1 MIESVLRGM
10 EWLRAHPAFEAVLA
24 LTLAFGCL
32 LLAYGI
38 FDGDPP
44 LLWKREIS
52 DRTRRSCLWFGS
64 AAIVVFALVL
74 LPLPAAVDYLL
85 KHEAT
90 LLVDGR
96 AVGEGTQVAAFD
108 ESGERIVGRLELRI
122 GEIDVRL
129 PNVTSLPEDWSAYK
143 RPLRLMAAGRDLT
156 GTPLYV
162 AEGETNTSVSDPLV
176 VVDAGDR
183 ELARV

>member
-1 MIESVLRGM
+1 MIESVIRGM
-10 EWLRAHPAFEAVLA
+10 EWLLAHTAFEAVLA

-64 AAIVVFALVL
+64 AAFSVFALVL
-74 LPLPAAVDYLL
+74 LPLPAAVTSLL
-85 KHEAT
+85 RKEAR

-96 AVGEGTQVAAFD
+96 AVVEGTQVAAFD
-108 ESGERIVGRLELRI
+108 KSGEGIVGRLELRI

-129 PNVTSLPEDWSAYK
+129 PNVTSL
-143 RPLRLMAAGRDLT
+143 RRIGL
-156 GTPLYV
+156 
-162 AEGETNTSVSDPLV
+162 
-176 VVDAGDR
+176 
-183 ELARV
+183 